1 MNRKLYNEL
10 KIWINNRF
18 GEDMAGDPALE
29 RLVDSLDDRILDTY
43 FGWDHPNALK
53 YAHQP

>member
-18 GEDMAGDPALE
+18 GEDMSGDPALE

-43 FGWDHPNALK
+43 FGWDQTK
-53 YAHQP
+53 